1 MSSGNERKKSNMPLH
16 QLLDRLAAFE
26 PTSHPVISLYLNTQ
40 ADQQGRANFDS
51 FIRKEFRTRARS
63 YPKRSPER
71 ESFERDAERI
81 REYLRRELRPSSN
94 GFAVFAC
101 AGANDFFE
109 AVQLD
114 APIKEHRL
122 YVYHQPHLYP
132 LARLSDQ
139 YRRYAA
145 LIADTNAARLFVF
158 GLGERLDEESV
169 QSTKVSRS
177 SAGGWSQAR
186 YQRHI
191 DNYHM
196 HHAKEIVEALDR
208 AVREENIEYI
218 VLAGDE
224 TIIPKLR
231 EQLPQHLDEKV
242 IDVLRLD
249 ITTPEHEVLE
259 ITLEAMREQ
268 DAKDDAE
275 KVAQLLDEYRAGG
288 LAVVGA
294 HDTLAALASGQVDE
308 LFLSASLE
316 EIHDDEEEVGEP
328 LVPGA
333 PASEEDAAKGTRT
346 VMMADE
352 LVTRARQTGAR
363 ISFIET
369 AELLADVGGVGARL
383 RYRL

>member
-1 MSSGNERKKSNMPLH
+1 MPLD

-26 PTSHPVISLYLNTQ
+26 PTSLPVISLYLNTQ
-40 ADQQGRANFDS
+40 PDQHGRANFEP
-51 FIRKEFRTRARS
+51 FIRKEFRARARS
-63 YPKRSPER
+63 YSLRSPEG
-71 ESFERDAERI
+71 ESFERDAKRI
-81 REYLRRELRPSSN
+81 TEYLRDELRPSAN
-94 GFAVFAC
+94 GLAVFAC
-101 AGANDFFE
+101 AGADAFFE

-114 APIKEHRL
+114 APIEEHRL

-145 LIADTNAARLFVF
+145 LIADTNSARLFVF
-158 GLGERLDEESV
+158 GLGERLDKESV
-169 QSTKVSRS
+169 QSTKVSRTS
-177 SAGGWSQAR
+177 VGGWSQAR

-191 DNYHM
+191 ENYHL

-224 TIIPKLR
+224 VIIPTLR

-249 ITTPEHEVLE
+249 ITTPEHEVLRA
-259 ITLEAMREQ
+259 TLEAMREQ

-275 KVAQLLDEYRAGG
+275 KVAQLIDEYRAGG

-294 HDTLAALASGQVDE
+294 HDTLAALAAGQVDE

-333 PASEEDAAKGTRT
+333 PATEEDAGKGTRS

-363 ISFIET
+363 IIFIE
-369 AELLADVGGVGARL
+369 AAALLADAGGVGAML

>member
-1 MSSGNERKKSNMPLH
+1 MPLD
-16 QLLDRLAAFE
+16 QLLNRLAAFE
-26 PTSHPVISLYLNTQ
+26 PTSFPVISLYLNTQ
-40 ADQQGRANFDS
+40 PDQHGRANFEP
-51 FIRKEFRTRARS
+51 FIRKEFRTRTKS
-63 YPKRSPER
+63 YSLRSPEG
-71 ESFERDAERI
+71 ESFERDAKRI
-81 REYLRRELRPSSN
+81 TEYLRDELRPSAN
-94 GFAVFAC
+94 GLAVFAC
-101 AGANDFFE
+101 AGADDFFE

-145 LIADTNAARLFVF
+145 LIADTNSARLFVF
-158 GLGERLDEESV
+158 GLGERLDKESV
-169 QSTKVSRS
+169 QSTKVSRTS
-177 SAGGWSQAR
+177 VGGWSQAR

-191 DNYHM
+191 ENYHL

-224 TIIPKLR
+224 VIIPTLR

-249 ITTPEHEVLE
+249 ITTPEHEVLRA
-259 ITLEAMREQ
+259 TLEAMREQ

-275 KVAQLLDEYRAGG
+275 KVAQLIDEYRAGG

-294 HDTLAALASGQVDE
+294 HDTLAALAAGQVDE

-316 EIHDDEEEVGEP
+316 EIHDDEEEVGQP

-333 PASEEDAAKGTRT
+333 PATEEDAGKGTRT

-363 ISFIET
+363 IIFIE
-369 AELLADVGGVGARL
+369 AAALLADAGGVGAML

>member
-1 MSSGNERKKSNMPLH
+1 MPLGD
-16 QLLDRLAAFE
+16 LLNRLAAFA
-26 PTSHPVISLYLNTQ
+26 PTSLPVISLYLNTQ
-40 ADQQGRANFDS
+40 PDQHGRANFEP
-51 FIRKEFRTRARS
+51 FVRKEFLARARS
-63 YPKRSPER
+63 YPLRSPER
-71 ESFERDAERI
+71 QSFERDAARI
-81 REYLRRELRPSSN
+81 EKYLLEELRPSTN
-94 GFAVFAC
+94 GLAVFAC
-101 AGANDFFE
+101 AGSDDFFE
-109 AVQLD
+109 AVQVD
-114 APIKEHRL
+114 APIEEHRL

-145 LIADTNAARLFVF
+145 LIADTNSARLFVF
-158 GLGERLDEESV
+158 GLGERLDKEIV
-169 QSTKVSRS
+169 QSTKVSRAS
-177 SAGGWSQAR
+177 VGGWSQAR

-191 DNYHM
+191 ENYHL

-224 TIIPKLR
+224 VIIPTLR

-249 ITTPEHEVLE
+249 ITTPEHEVLRAM
-259 ITLEAMREQ
+259 LEAMRER
-268 DAKDDAE
+268 DTKDDAE
-275 KVAQLLDEYRAGG
+275 KVAQLIDEYRAGG

-294 HDTLAALASGQVDE
+294 HDTLAALASGQVEE

-333 PASEEDAAKGTRT
+333 PASEEDAGKGTRT

-352 LVTRARQTGAR
+352 LVTRARQTGAG
-363 ISFIET
+363 ISFIE
-369 AELLADVGGVGARL
+369 AAALLADAGGVGAML